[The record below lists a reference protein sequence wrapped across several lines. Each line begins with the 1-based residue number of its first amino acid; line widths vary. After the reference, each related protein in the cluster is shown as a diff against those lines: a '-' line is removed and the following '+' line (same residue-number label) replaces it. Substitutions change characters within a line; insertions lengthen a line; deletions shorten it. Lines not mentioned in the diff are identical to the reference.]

1 MIDVSFTHQR
11 VTVQGHAGYA
21 PCGEDIVCA
30 AVSALVYA
38 LIGTLEEDGL
48 IRELVVRPGFVTVAA
63 KKDHKALD
71 VVRCG
76 IAQIAARYPQCVS
89 VRG

>member
-1 MIDVSFTHQR
+1 MIQVTFSYQR
-11 VTVQGHAGYA
+11 VTVQGHADFA
-21 PCGEDIVCA
+21 PKGEDIVCA

-38 LIGTLEEDGL
+38 LIGALEENGI

-63 KKDHKALD
+63 KKEDKAFD

-76 IAQIAARYPQCVS
+76 IGQIAARYPQCVK
-89 VRG
+89 VRE

>member
-1 MIDVSFTHQR
+1 MIQVTFSCQR
-11 VTVQGHAGYA
+11 VTVQGHADYA
-21 PCGEDIVCA
+21 PRGEDIVCA

-38 LIGTLEEDGL
+38 LIGALEEDGL

-63 KKDHKALD
+63 RKEDKAFD

-76 IAQIAARYPQCVS
+76 IAQIAARYPQCVK
-89 VRG
+89 VRE

>member
-1 MIDVSFTHQR
+1 MIEVTFTHQR
-11 VTVQGHAGYA
+11 VTVQGHANYA
-21 PCGEDIVCA
+21 PRGEDIVCA

-38 LIGTLEEDGL
+38 LIGALEEDGL

-63 KKDHKALD
+63 KKEDKAFA

-76 IAQIAARYPQCVS
+76 IGQIAARYPQCVS

>member
-1 MIDVSFTHQR
+1 MIEVTFTHQR
-11 VTVQGHAGYA
+11 VTVHGHAGYA
-21 PCGEDIVCA
+21 PRGEDIVCA

-38 LIGTLEEDGL
+38 LIGALEETGQ

-63 KKDHKALD
+63 KRDDKAFR

-76 IAQIAARYPQCVS
+76 VSQIAARYPQCVS
-89 VRG
+89 VK

>member
-1 MIDVSFTHQR
+1 MIEVTFTHQR

-21 PCGEDIVCA
+21 PRGEVIVCA
-30 AVSALVYA
+30 EVSALVYA
-38 LIGTLEEDGL
+38 LIGSMEEEGL

-63 KKDHKALD
+63 KKEEKTFD

-89 VRG
+89 VRS

>member
-1 MIDVSFTHQR
+1 MIEVTFSYHR

-21 PCGEDIVCA
+21 PKGEDIVCA
-30 AVSALVYA
+30 AVSALTYA
-38 LIGTLEEDGL
+38 LIGALEEEGL

-63 KKDHKALD
+63 KKEDKAFD

-76 IAQIAARYPQCVS
+76 IGQIAARYPQCVR
-89 VRG
+89 VRR